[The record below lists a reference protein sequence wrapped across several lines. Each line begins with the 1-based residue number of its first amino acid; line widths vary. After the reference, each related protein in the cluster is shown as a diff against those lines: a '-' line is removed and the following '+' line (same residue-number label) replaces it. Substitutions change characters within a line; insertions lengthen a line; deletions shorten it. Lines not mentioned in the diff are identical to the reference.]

1 MLCVN
6 CCNGCNSALT
16 KHYIELFYLFSVVR
30 SANQSV
36 HRVPAEYAA
45 RDVTEDTCVAEVLPS
60 WRMPGL
66 CATVL
71 IHKMAAIQNAL
82 LEEYHTLVTRTE

>member
-1 MLCVN
+1 M
-6 CCNGCNSALT
+6 
-16 KHYIELFYLFSVVR
+16 
-30 SANQSV
+30 V
-36 HRVPAEYAA
+36 HRVPAEYSEQ
-45 RDVTEDTCVAEVLPS
+45 DINEGTSVAELLPS

-82 LEEYHTLVTRTE
+82 LEEYHTLIVKTE